1 MPILTE
7 VPGTTDRGTRN
18 RERGTAFGM
27 YFYTTGTKMFP
38 VPVPGTAFS
47 EHGTHP
53 RSTFPVTMLLPA
65 HVDSKL
71 S

>member
-27 YFYTTGTKMFP
+27 DFYTTGTKMFP

-47 EHGTHP
+47 ERGT
-53 RSTFPVTMLLPA
+53 TFPVTMLLPA